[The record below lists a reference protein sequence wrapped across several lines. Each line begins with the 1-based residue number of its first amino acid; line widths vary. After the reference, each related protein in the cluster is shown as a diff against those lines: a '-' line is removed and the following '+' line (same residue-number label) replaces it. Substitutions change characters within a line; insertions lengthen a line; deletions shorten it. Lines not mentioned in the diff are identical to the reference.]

1 MSIFNE
7 VLIHTSIA
15 QNTSVAPIVT
25 LDATQ
30 QAATE
35 AAVVRVAYFVE
46 FQFRDGTQRLSTL
59 NIPSVIWGGYSWAGL
74 GTLGIIASI
83 TENETLNSSS
93 LNFTLNSV
101 QPSWFALATGD
112 IQEYRG
118 LKAKL
123 YFCPLDSGFNLI
135 NTPVQCW
142 NGVMDMVT
150 VNISGADST
159 ITLKCETSAYGL
171 KRANSYRTN
180 ASQQKKDWPN
190 DTGFDYQTDLITNP
204 AVWLTVEFQ
213 KSVGPYA
220 NA

>member
-1 MSIFNE
+1 MAGFEALNKTVAGE
-7 VLIHTSIA
+7 
-15 QNTSVAPIVT
+15 NTAVVVPPT
-25 LDATQ
+25 LDPTQ
-30 QAATE
+30 TSAVA
-35 AAVVRVAYFVE
+35 AAVVRTAYFVE
-46 FQFRDGTQRLSTL
+46 LQFRDGTQRLSTL
-59 NIPSVIWGGYSWAGL
+59 NIPSVVWGGYSWAGL
-74 GTLGIIASI
+74 GTLGIISSI

-93 LNFTLNSV
+93 LSFTLNAV

-135 NTPVQCW
+135 NTPIQCW

-150 VNISGADST
+150 VGITGVDST

-180 ASQQKKDWPN
+180 ASQQKKDFPN

-204 AVWLTVEFQ
+204 AVWLTVDFQ